1 MALVK
6 GDMVAFIPGR
16 VGRTGSVMKGIRIVK
31 LGHSVGDDIVLTA
44 DSHWAEWVF
53 ISSEQNGGDG

>member
-1 MALVK
+1 
-6 GDMVAFIPGR
+6 
-16 VGRTGSVMKGIRIVK
+16 MKGIRIVK

>member
-1 MALVK
+1 
-6 GDMVAFIPGR
+6 
-16 VGRTGSVMKGIRIVK
+16 MKGIRIVK

-53 ISSEQNGGDG
+53 ISSEQNGGDGYKLLRGNIKTKRFPLNVA